1 MMCADIIQ
9 YILSGQGRSGPVLA
23 VPAGRKA
30 QQGPSPARLE
40 EWWSSMRGNGKI
52 AMYEFGKAIFN
63 DQLSFQNNSY
73 RTGGFRAKQTRKKSW
88 LRSYRGK
95 KRIRRKPDSS
105 VLAEEQS
112 VHNTRKTWHRLLDL
126 FSVLSKEQ
134 CWKSGRANT
143 IPRTALPA
151 VITLAALCAAQPNR
165 TCKTCSVPGRE
176 SALKRQHPF
185 TWHPWQL

>member
-1 MMCADIIQ
+1 MKWCVQTLFSIFCQDKA
-9 YILSGQGRSGPVLA
+9 GQAL
-23 VPAGRKA
+23 
-30 QQGPSPARLE
+30 
-40 EWWSSMRGNGKI
+40 
-52 AMYEFGKAIFN
+52 
-63 DQLSFQNNSY
+63 
-73 RTGGFRAKQTRKKSW
+73 SW
-88 LRSYRGK
+88 LSLLAEKHSRDHHQPDWRNDEAAWGGMERLQCMSLGKQFLMINYHFKIIVTELVASEQNRDIKNPDSEVTGEK
-95 KRIRRKPDSS
+95 KRLRRKPDSS

-112 VHNTRKTWHRLLDL
+112 VHNMRKTWHRLLDL

-176 SALKRQHPF
+176 SAL
-185 TWHPWQL
+185 